1 MGRIT
6 MNRNTTIQN
15 TPTRKTT
22 ITGKHREYLI
32 ELLLYHIGQQSD
44 DDDTIQ
50 EYYASISA
58 SVKRRDAF
66 GKYWIEHYIDNYN
79 NRIAICE
86 QTYKQIK

>member
-1 MGRIT
+1 M
-6 MNRNTTIQN
+6 
-15 TPTRKTT
+15 
-22 ITGKHREYLI
+22 ITGKHRERLI
-32 ELLLYHIGQQSD
+32 ELLLYHIGQPSK

>member
-1 MGRIT
+1 

-15 TPTRKTT
+15 TPTRKTM

-32 ELLLYHIGQQSD
+32 ELLLYHIGQPSK

-58 SVKRRDAF
+58 SVKRRDGF
-66 GKYWIEHYIDNYN
+66 GEYWIEHYIDNYN
-79 NRIAICE
+79 YNNRVALLGNI
-86 QTYKQIK
+86 

>member
-1 MGRIT
+1 

-22 ITGKHREYLI
+22 ITGKHRELLI
-32 ELLLYHIGQQSD
+32 ELLLYRIGQLSE

-66 GKYWIEHYIDNYN
+66 GEYWIEHYIDNYN
-79 NRIAICE
+79 YNNRMASYE
-86 QTYKQIK
+86 QTFKTI

>member
-1 MGRIT
+1 

-32 ELLLYHIGQQSD
+32 ELLLYHIGQPSK

-50 EYYASISA
+50 EYYASISV